1 MLFYILFIIGGI
13 VVDQLTKYLA
23 VTFLSPV
30 TTVPVIP
37 HVFHLTYVENT
48 GAAFSIFAG
57 KQIFLILLTLIFIIV
72 LVYFFV
78 IMPKTKRYF
87 DVNLALSMII
97 SGAVGNLIDRIRL
110 NYVIDFFDVRLIG
123 FAIFNIADI
132 FVVVGCI
139 LMVIAIFR
147 NKELLNNPPSLA
159 KKKRQRAAQ
168 TLKKPKTSAE
178 ADNTAAEHKTEEVQ
192 GLNKDVLSKRKP
204 RKRRRNLEPEV
215 KTKIEKLPE
224 HYSSIDLEPGPPP
237 EEPEVLQHRKK
248 KDSED

>member
-72 LVYFFV
+72 LIYFFV

-147 NKELLNNPPSLA
+147 NKELLNDPPSLA
-159 KKKRQRAAQ
+159 KKNA
-168 TLKKPKTSAE
+168 
-178 ADNTAAEHKTEEVQ
+178 N
-192 GLNKDVLSKRKP
+192 GP
-204 RKRRRNLEPEV
+204 RG
-215 KTKIEKLPE
+215 
-224 HYSSIDLEPGPPP
+224 H
-237 EEPEVLQHRKK
+237 
-248 KDSED
+248 